1 MGGFFVMFDKE
12 LPEHI
17 EEELENEEWS
27 EPYIDID
34 KMFSDLLDMKL
45 DINEAY
51 RVNLTL
57 NGNETVLSPTN
68 IRIYTDT
75 NYVGGRR
82 YIELDFGLINFTAHL
97 ENYNLNV
104 TGSEVNL
111 NIEIEEEL
119 EEKIINF
126 LND

>member
-1 MGGFFVMFDKE
+1 MFDKE

-27 EPYIDID
+27 EPYMDVD